1 MAWLCHAA
9 NQAAPALGTFEVLY
23 WHIVYGIRRIYG
35 IWYMVKGSVDQ
46 RRRQRISGHINQI
59 NEIEDS
65 YSSKRVRVGVEGEGS
80 EGVGYRESF
89 RRSAD
94 DFCGWPNVFIATLFG
109 YQKAKQKRK
118 QKQQQTVEN
127 VNN

>member
-1 MAWLCHAA
+1 
-9 NQAAPALGTFEVLY
+9 
-23 WHIVYGIRRIYG
+23 
-35 IWYMVKGSVDQ
+35 MVKGSVDQ

-65 YSSKRVRVGVEGEGS
+65 YSSKRERVGVGGEGS
-80 EGVGYRESF
+80 EVGYRESF
-89 RRSAD
+89 RRSSD
-94 DFCGWPNVFIATLFG
+94 DFCGWPNVFIVTLFG

-118 QKQQQTVEN
+118 QKQQQN